1 MKNLDKRYR
10 RNIRHSLSF
19 YVCSLILTALCVL
32 VVNVMYT
39 SVDALDTT
47 FSTIMKD
54 GHVEDAQFTTLVSI
68 PETERTELEGKYGI
82 VLEAIRFADLK
93 EDNYDL
99 RVFRETGKLNLVQ
112 VVDGSAISGPGEIL
126 LNPDFATA
134 HDIVPGDA
142 FTVAGIEYRVAGTAV
157 RPDYL
162 YAQRNPSDFYVDDFG
177 FGQITMGAQ
186 DFERVPNAQTY
197 YAVEYSEDNSVAFR
211 KDVHQ
216 SYMTLSYLS
225 DAANNRISTC
235 RDLGK
240 EFGLMLAAL
249 LPVLFGMNTMIV
261 AVVLGRKIKREQRQ
275 IGTLLSFGYRSAEII
290 RHYLWYAIIPGVIGS
305 VVGTILSTVFCRPLT
320 AAVAADFDSPE
331 YITRPHLPSLLV
343 CLIVPTL
350 LYVLTTVVA
359 VKRLVRKPIT
369 VLLAGSSAEAK
380 KRGRILAGS
389 KMSFRSKFKIRS
401 LISHKSRTI
410 VVVLGLFF
418 SSFLCSVGFV
428 FADSWKDIITDGLDA
443 AGSYEYQYYMNT
455 LAADAKGGEKVLT
468 ASFESGDDHS
478 IFVLS
483 GLQEDPQ
490 YYKLETKSGAPV
502 EYGMYY
508 MTTNA
513 AELFGI
519 KAGDPFTF
527 INPATAESYT
537 VGIRDLIAD
546 NTQCAVYTS
555 LSEAETLFGLP
566 EGSYNLIL
574 SDRPLDLDKNL
585 VLEERSKESIKEQLE
600 FGVDLLMSMIYVI
613 IAAGVL
619 LCVVTVYLTVNML
632 VEENRPTISMLKVLG
647 YKTKEIN
654 RILLYTNNILVP
666 ICLAAGIVAC
676 LGLSALL
683 FRSFIDMF
691 NMYIEPSVTTQ
702 SILIIGAIQIGGYLL
717 ALTLLK
723 RKAYHVDMVESLK
736 DTRE

>member
-10 RNIRHSLSF
+10 RNIRYSLSF
-19 YVCSLILTALCVL
+19 YICSSILTALCVL

-54 GHVEDAQFTTLVSI
+54 GHVEDAQFTTLVPM
-68 PETERTELEGKYGI
+68 PETERTELEDTYG
-82 VLEAIRFADLK
+82 VSLETIRFADLK
-93 EDNYDL
+93 EDDYDL
-99 RVFRETGKLNLVQ
+99 RVFLETEKINIVQ
-112 VVDGSAISGPGEIL
+112 ITDGSAISGPGEIL
-126 LNPDFATA
+126 LNPDFAAA
-134 HDIVPGDA
+134 HDIEPGDDFA
-142 FTVAGIEYRVAGTAV
+142 VAGTEYRVAGTAV

-162 YAQRNPSDFYVDDFG
+162 YAQRNPSDFYVDDLG
-177 FGQITMGAQ
+177 FGQVTMSPE
-186 DFERVPNAQTY
+186 DFEDVPNAQIY
-197 YAVEYSEDNSVAFR
+197 YAVEYSEDNSIAFR
-211 KDVHQ
+211 KEVHQ
-216 SYMTLSYLS
+216 SYVTLSYLS
-225 DAANNRISTC
+225 DEANNRIVNC
-235 RDLGK
+235 RDIGK
-240 EFGLMLAAL
+240 EYGLMLAAL
-249 LPVLFGMNTMIV
+249 LPVLFGMNTLIV

-275 IGTLLSFGYRSAEII
+275 IGTLLSFGYRSTEII
-290 RHYLWYAIIPGVIGS
+290 QHYLWYAIIPGITGS
-305 VVGTILSTVFCRPLT
+305 VTGTILSTVFSRPLT
-320 AAVAADFDSPE
+320 DLIATDFETPN
-331 YITRPHLPSLLV
+331 YIVRPHLPSLLV

-350 LYVLTTVVA
+350 LYVLTTIVA

-369 VLLAGSSAEAK
+369 ILLAGSSAEAK

-389 KMSFRSKFKIRS
+389 GMSFRSKFKIRS

-418 SSFLCSVGFV
+418 SSFLCSIGFV

-443 AGSYEYQYYMNT
+443 AGTYEYQYYMNT
-455 LAADAKGGEKVLT
+455 LSADAKGGEKVLT
-468 ASFESGDDHS
+468 AAFESGDDHS

-483 GLQEDPQ
+483 GLQEDPK

-502 EYGMYY
+502 EYGKYY

-527 INPATAESYT
+527 INPATAHFYT
-537 VGIRDLIAD
+537 VEIHDLIRD

-555 LSEAETLFGLP
+555 LREAETLFGLP

-574 SDRPLDLDKNL
+574 SDRALDLDKNL
-585 VLEERSKESIKEQLE
+585 VLEERSKEMIKEQLE
-600 FGVDLLMSMIYVI
+600 FGVEILMSMIYMI
-613 IAAGVL
+613 IASGVL

-632 VEENRPTISMLKVLG
+632 VEENRPNISMLKVLG

-666 ICLAAGIVAC
+666 VCLAAGIVAC

-683 FRSFIDMF
+683 FRSFIDVF
-691 NMYIEPSVTTQ
+691 NLYIEPSVTSL
-702 SILIIGAIQIGGYLL
+702 SILIIGAIQVGGYLL

-723 RKAYHVDMVESLK
+723 RKAYRVDMVESLK